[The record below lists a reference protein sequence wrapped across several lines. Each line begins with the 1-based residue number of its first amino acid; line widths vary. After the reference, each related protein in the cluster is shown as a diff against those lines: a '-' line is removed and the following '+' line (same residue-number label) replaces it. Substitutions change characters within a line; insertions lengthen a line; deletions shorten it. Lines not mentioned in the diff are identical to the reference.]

1 MDAAR
6 GALLRVAHA
15 RKRCPRRAG
24 PGWWRRRRRRELA
37 AAASRAAGPVRG
49 QRAPPSSLACLLCS
63 YLDSAARAQEFP
75 VMPPAAPSVARS
87 REGGGIGQRR
97 LVFPK
102 SARRTLPRPIV
113 LCLGL
118 CLAAAGATT
127 PRGESPPRPIRP
139 SDPSKSAWDPE
150 CSPTPTLVPGALAPP
165 LSLESHPLAVEPRR
179 GPWGRASPTRGQR
192 RTRSGGRARAPPAA
206 ALTPYPSPT
215 GT

>member
-1 MDAAR
+1 M
-6 GALLRVAHA
+6 
-15 RKRCPRRAG
+15 
-24 PGWWRRRRRRELA
+24 A

-102 SARRTLPRPIV
+102 SARRTLPCPIA

-118 CLAAAGATT
+118 CLAAAAATT
-127 PRGESPPRPIRP
+127 TRGESPPRPIRP
-139 SDPSKSAWDPE
+139 SDPSESAWDPE
-150 CSPTPTLVPGALAPP
+150 CFPPPPPPSRERPRRP
-165 LSLESHPLAVEPRR
+165 LSLESHPPAVESRR
-179 GPWGRASPTRGQR
+179 GPRRRSSPTRGQR